1 MKLTVG
7 YIEEL
12 LRKFSKGT
20 EVSVGCNNCNHGA
33 IGSEKDVEIIDMT
46 NQTYGYIK
54 LVVNAKNEGE
64 VDSNLDKE
72 EFYTKEVEKLKNEI
86 ERLNSIIEVYED
98 EIETISNI
106 PIRIKRMIDYRN
118 K

>member
-7 YIEEL
+7 YIEDL
-12 LRKFSKGT
+12 LRKYSKET
-20 EVSVGCNNCNHGA
+20 EVSVGCNNCNHRE
-33 IGSEKDVEIIDMT
+33 IGSEKNVEIIDRT
-46 NQTYGYIK
+46 NQTYGYIE

-64 VDSNLDKE
+64 VDLNLDKE

-86 ERLNSIIEVYED
+86 KRLNSIIEVYED

-106 PIRIKRMIDYRN
+106 PIRIKRIVDYRN